1 MKFRG
6 AFLLAFGLLL
16 SAGSVPAQDSSAL
29 AQDAVKRSDDAV
41 VAVIDGRPIRY
52 AEIRA
57 FLDAMPAQNRAA
69 ALQSPED
76 FLRQYALMG
85 KLSALA
91 EERKLDEE
99 TPYKQ
104 QLEYNRKM
112 VLSTAGLNLVSQE
125 VRVSDAETRA
135 FFKANEEDYAEVKV
149 KVIYLPFNNAMPK
162 PGEIRQSM
170 TESEALEFSTK
181 LVGELRNGADFV
193 EMVRKHS
200 KDEGSAKRDG
210 DFATLKKSDQ
220 IPEAVKE
227 SVFPLNE
234 GDISDPVRQ
243 PNGFYIFRVEQKR
256 VPPYDEVA
264 ATINTK
270 VHDQKFRKKLDEI
283 RGAIEV
289 SDIEADLLK
298 P

>member
-1 MKFRG
+1 MKFVG
-6 AFLLAFGLLL
+6 IFLLALTLIAGPSPA
-16 SAGSVPAQDSSAL
+16 SAQLPESPATSTASPDG
-29 AQDAVKRSDDAV
+29 DTV
-41 VAVIDGRPIRY
+41 VAVVDGKAITY
-52 AEIRA
+52 AEIRS

-85 KLSALA
+85 KLTTIA
-91 EERKLDEE
+91 EDRKLDEQ

-104 QLEYNRKM
+104 QLDYNRKM
-112 VLSTAGLNLVSQE
+112 VLSTAGLNLLSQE
-125 VRVSDAETRA
+125 VLVSAAETRA
-135 FFKANEEDYAEVKV
+135 YFQANQDEYVEVKV

-162 PGEIRQSM
+162 AGETRKSM
-170 TESEALEFSTK
+170 TESEALSLSQK
-181 LVGELRNGADFV
+181 LVGDLRGGADFV
-193 EMVRKHS
+193 EMVRQHS

-220 IPEAVKE
+220 IPDAVKDV
-227 SVFPLNE
+227 VFVLNE
-234 GDISDPVRQ
+234 GDISEPVRQ
-243 PNGFYIFRVEQKR
+243 PNGFYIFRVEEKKL
-256 VPPYDEVA
+256 PAYEDVA

-270 VHDQKFRKKLDEI
+270 VHDQKFRKKMDEL

-289 SDIEADLLK
+289 SDIKTELLK